1 MAIYTVKKDYDV
13 VVAGGGLAGVCA
25 AIAAA
30 RHGAR
35 TALVQN
41 RSVLGGPS
49 SSECRVNIGGGSA
62 RGTKPN
68 ANETG
73 ILMELL
79 LENKLRNPHQEFP
92 IWDVLVWEKVRFQEN
107 LDLYRNTS
115 VDGAV
120 MEAGRIRE
128 VICRQNTSETEYT
141 LTGKIFVDATGHGS
155 LGLLCGA
162 AYAMGSE
169 SRDAYQEKDAP
180 EAPNHDTMGNTI
192 MFHAV
197 DRGRPVPFHRPF
209 WAKTY
214 TEHDLRNR
222 KHLDLVM
229 KQGNEGGITAGE
241 GEAGVSKPEFFSVD
255 CGYWWIELGGDWPD
269 LVRQSEE
276 IHDELMAVVFG
287 VWDHL
292 KNGGDHG
299 VANYELDWVGVVAG
313 TRESRRLLGDYVLT
327 ENDVLANRIFDDAV
341 AYGGWPMD
349 IHPAAGVSGLE
360 LPPSRLINFPGL
372 YTIPYRCYCSR
383 TIPNLM
389 MAGRDISAS
398 HLAFSSSRLMGTC
411 AVGGQAVGT
420 AAAMAV
426 RDGCDPRDVGRQSIH
441 ALQQALLKDDCY
453 IPGFRN
459 EDPLDLARSASV
471 TASSWQ
477 EGGEPEKVV
486 NGVSRSV
493 NGDTNCWISGELA
506 GEEAALLL
514 SLPEPALLREIRLT
528 FDPNLSREMMPSMV
542 KSILARQHPG
552 VSPELARDYDV
563 ELLLAGRTVE
573 VREVRGNHQRLNV
586 LTLDRPRRCDAVRIR
601 VKQTW
606 GDPCARI
613 FEVRLYR

>member
-1 MAIYTVKKDYDV
+1 
-13 VVAGGGLAGVCA
+13 
-25 AIAAA
+25 
-30 RHGAR
+30 
-35 TALVQN
+35 
-41 RSVLGGPS
+41 
-49 SSECRVNIGGGSA
+49 
-62 RGTKPN
+62 
-68 ANETG
+68 
-73 ILMELL
+73 MELL

>member
-299 VANYELDWVGVVAG
+299 VANYELDWVGIVAG

-552 VSPELARDYDV
+552 VSPELVRDYDV

>member
-1 MAIYTVKKDYDV
+1 M

-222 KHLDLVM
+222 KHLNLVM

-552 VSPELARDYDV
+552 VSPELVRDYDV

>member
-222 KHLDLVM
+222 KHLNLVM

>member
-1 MAIYTVKKDYDV
+1 
-13 VVAGGGLAGVCA
+13 
-25 AIAAA
+25 
-30 RHGAR
+30 
-35 TALVQN
+35 
-41 RSVLGGPS
+41 
-49 SSECRVNIGGGSA
+49 
-62 RGTKPN
+62 
-68 ANETG
+68 
-73 ILMELL
+73 
-79 LENKLRNPHQEFP
+79 
-92 IWDVLVWEKVRFQEN
+92 
-107 LDLYRNTS
+107 
-115 VDGAV
+115 
-120 MEAGRIRE
+120 
-128 VICRQNTSETEYT
+128 
-141 LTGKIFVDATGHGS
+141 
-155 LGLLCGA
+155 
-162 AYAMGSE
+162 
-169 SRDAYQEKDAP
+169 
-180 EAPNHDTMGNTI
+180 
-192 MFHAV
+192 
-197 DRGRPVPFHRPF
+197 
-209 WAKTY
+209 
-214 TEHDLRNR
+214 
-222 KHLDLVM
+222 
-229 KQGNEGGITAGE
+229 
-241 GEAGVSKPEFFSVD
+241 
-255 CGYWWIELGGDWPD
+255 
-269 LVRQSEE
+269 
-276 IHDELMAVVFG
+276 
-287 VWDHL
+287 
-292 KNGGDHG
+292 
-299 VANYELDWVGVVAG
+299 
-313 TRESRRLLGDYVLT
+313 
-327 ENDVLANRIFDDAV
+327 
-341 AYGGWPMD
+341 
-349 IHPAAGVSGLE
+349 
-360 LPPSRLINFPGL
+360 
-372 YTIPYRCYCSR
+372 
-383 TIPNLM
+383 M

>member
-1 MAIYTVKKDYDV
+1 
-13 VVAGGGLAGVCA
+13 
-25 AIAAA
+25 
-30 RHGAR
+30 
-35 TALVQN
+35 
-41 RSVLGGPS
+41 
-49 SSECRVNIGGGSA
+49 
-62 RGTKPN
+62 
-68 ANETG
+68 
-73 ILMELL
+73 MELL

-287 VWDHL
+287 LWDHL

-426 RDGCDPRDVGRQSIH
+426 RDGCEPRDVGRQSIH

-563 ELLLAGRTVE
+563 ELLLAGGRVGVRTING
-573 VREVRGNHQRLNV
+573 R
-586 LTLDRPRRCDAVRIR
+586 TS
-601 VKQTW
+601 
-606 GDPCARI
+606 
-613 FEVRLYR
+613 